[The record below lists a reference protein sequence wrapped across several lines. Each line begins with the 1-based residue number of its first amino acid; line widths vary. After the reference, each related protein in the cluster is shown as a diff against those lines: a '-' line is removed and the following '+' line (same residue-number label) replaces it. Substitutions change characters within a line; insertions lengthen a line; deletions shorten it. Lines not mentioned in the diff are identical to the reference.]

1 MPVEQV
7 AQVGFKQN
15 IHYLRGLAALS
26 VVFSHALS
34 YHATEYGV
42 EILSKHLLD
51 VLGIFGVGLFFAIS
65 GYLMAALIQTQNPFE
80 FLLRRS
86 ARIYPLFILVVA
98 ITIIA
103 YPKIWTDYKL
113 ASLSLAPIG
122 QTRFAL
128 GGIEWTLVYEMFFYV
143 SLFFVSLLGLRARIP
158 LLAATWFIAIM
169 AAWLF
174 TSLGGPLTLAG
185 LPLQA
190 VCIGLAGGLLI
201 HKLNRL
207 PTPLAF
213 CIAVF
218 TLGYCSLAPTLLNA
232 QFAAGIGC
240 VCVVLVMV
248 RAPAFLPDPLDRV
261 FGKLGDW
268 SYGLYLIHIPV
279 IFVSHLPIF
288 KQLGPNYLPMRIVGI
303 IAAGAVIGQIDM
315 MIHNRVR
322 QMNLDGHNWHVIGA
336 SSLIAAAYVAIAI
349 AA

>member
-1 MPVEQV
+1 M
-7 AQVGFKQN
+7 
-15 IHYLRGLAALS
+15 
-26 VVFSHALS
+26 
-34 YHATEYGV
+34 
-42 EILSKHLLD
+42 
-51 VLGIFGVGLFFAIS
+51 FGVGLFFAIS
-65 GYLMAALIQTQNPFE
+65 GYLMASLIQTQNPFE

-98 ITIIA
+98 ITIAA
-103 YPKIWTDYKL
+103 YPKIWADYKL

-143 SLFFVSLLGLRARIP
+143 SLFFISLLGLRARLP
-158 LLAATWFIAIM
+158 LLAATWFIAIIT
-169 AAWLF
+169 AKLF
-174 TSLGGPLTLAG
+174 ANLGGPLTLAG

-201 HKLNRL
+201 HRLNRV

-213 CIAVF
+213 CIAVVS
-218 TLGYCSLAPTLLNA
+218 LGYCSLAPTLLNA

-248 RAPAFLPDPLDRV
+248 RTPAFLPKPLSLV

-279 IFVSHLPIF
+279 IFVTHLSVF
-288 KQLGPNYLPMRIVGI
+288 KQLGPNYLPLRIAGI
-303 IAAGAVIGQIDM
+303 ITAGAVIGQIDV
-315 MIHNRVR
+315 MIHNRIR
-322 QMNLDGHNWHVIGA
+322 QMRFDGHNWRVIGA
-336 SSLIAAAYVAIAI
+336 SSAIAVAYVVISIAYI
-349 AA
+349 